1 MMSAK
6 LWAPAL
12 TACALAT
19 SLALVGCSKDPKD
32 AQQGS
37 AAAQKMPPTEVG
49 VIVAQ
54 PQSVEQTVELSGRT
68 AAYQI
73 SEVRPQASG
82 VILKRLFS
90 EGSFVREGQ
99 PLYEIDSRIN
109 RASVE
114 SARANLTRQQA
125 NLGRQEATIARQQA
139 NLGVLR
145 VKEGRYRQLV
155 SSNAI
160 SKQEYDDAVAQ
171 VKLAE
176 ADLAASKADFAG
188 TQADINATQAELRS
202 AEVNLGYSTVRSPI
216 SGQSGR
222 SSVTAGALVTASQA
236 NALVT
241 IQQLDPIYVDINQS
255 SAELLRL
262 RQQLA
267 QGSIDRSN
275 NTKVRLKLEDGSIY
289 PVEGNLA
296 FSDAS
301 VNPDTGSVTLRAVFS
316 NPNHLLLPGMFAN
329 AQIVQGVIPNAYLIP
344 QAAITRTPTGQA
356 MAMLVNAKGQVESR
370 PVTTSGIQ
378 GQNWIVTEGLSTG
391 DKVIVD
397 GIAKV
402 KAEQQV
408 VAKPY
413 QPQAAA
419 PQGANPK
426 AGQPK
431 ADEKAQ
437 PAQQNNTT
445 EQKATSA

>member
-19 SLALVGCSKDPKD
+19 SIALVGCSKDTKQ
-32 AQQGS
+32 AEQG

-68 AAYQI
+68 SAYQI
-73 SEVRPQASG
+73 SEVRPQTNG
-82 VILKRLFS
+82 VILKRLFT

-99 PLYEIDSRIN
+99 PLYEIDSSIN
-109 RASVE
+109 RANLD
-114 SARANLTRQQA
+114 SAKAALVRQQA
-125 NLGRQEATIARQQA
+125 NLNAYQVKA
-139 NLGVLR
+139 N
-145 VKEGRYRQLV
+145 RYRQLV
-155 SSNAI
+155 GINAV
-160 SKQEYDDAVAQ
+160 SKQEYDDLIAQ
-171 VKLAE
+171 IKLAE
-176 ADLAASKADFAG
+176 ADIAAS
-188 TQADINATQAELRS
+188 NAAVKNAQID
-202 AEVNLGYSTVRSPI
+202 LGYSTVRSPI

-222 SSVTAGALVTASQA
+222 SSVTAGALVTAGQA
-236 NALVT
+236 TALVT

-262 RQQLA
+262 RQQLS

-275 NTKVRLKLEDGSIY
+275 NTKVRLKLEDGSNY
-289 PVEGNLA
+289 PIEGNLA

-301 VNPDTGSVTLRAVFS
+301 VNPDTGTVTLRAVFS

-356 MAMLVNAKGQVESR
+356 MAMLVNAKGQVEPR
-370 PVTTSGIQ
+370 PITTSGVQ
-378 GQNWIVTEGLSTG
+378 GTDWIVTQGLQTG

-402 KAEQQV
+402 KPEQAV

-419 PQGANPK
+419 PQAGAAK
-426 AGQPK
+426 QGAT
-431 ADEKAQ
+431 Q
-437 PAQQNNTT
+437 PAQQNKSS
-445 EQKATSA
+445 EQKATSNT

>member
-1 MMSAK
+1 MISAK

-19 SLALVGCSKDPKD
+19 SIALVGCSKDPKD
-32 AQQGS
+32 AQQGG

-68 AAYQI
+68 SAYEI
-73 SEVRPQASG
+73 SDVRPQTSG
-82 VILKRLFS
+82 VILKRLFT

-99 PLYEIDSRIN
+99 PLYEVDSSIN
-109 RASVE
+109 RTNLE
-114 SARANLTRQQA
+114 SAKAALVRQQA
-125 NLGRQEATIARQQA
+125 NLNALQVKA
-139 NLGVLR
+139 N
-145 VKEGRYRQLV
+145 RYRQLV
-155 SSNAI
+155 GINAV
-160 SKQEYDDAVAQ
+160 SKQEYDDLVAQ
-171 VKLAE
+171 IKLAE
-176 ADLAASKADFAG
+176 ADIAAS
-188 TQADINATQAELRS
+188 QASVKNAQID
-202 AEVNLGYSTVRSPI
+202 LGYSTVRAPI

-222 SSVTAGALVTASQA
+222 SSVTAGALVTANQA

-241 IQQLDPIYVDINQS
+241 IQQLDPIYVDISQS

-262 RQQLA
+262 RQQLS

-275 NTKVRLKLEDGSIY
+275 NTKVRLKLEDGSY
-289 PVEGNLA
+289 YSVEGNLA

-329 AQIVQGVIPNAYLIP
+329 AQIVQGVIPNAYLVP

-356 MAMLVNAKGQVESR
+356 MAMLVNAKGLVEPR
-370 PVTTSGIQ
+370 QITTSGVQ
-378 GQNWIVTEGLSTG
+378 GQNWIVTQGLNTG

-402 KAEQQV
+402 KPEQEV

-419 PQGANPK
+419 PQG
-426 AGQPK
+426 QPATGAK
-431 ADEKAQ
+431 
-437 PAQQNNTT
+437 PAQQDKAT
-445 EQKATSA
+445 EQKATSHA

>member
-19 SLALVGCSKDPKD
+19 SIALVGCSKDPKE
-32 AQQGS
+32 AEQA

-54 PQSVEQTVELSGRT
+54 PQSVEQSVELSGRT
-68 AAYQI
+68 SAYQI
-73 SEVRPQASG
+73 SEVRPQTSG
-82 VILKRLFS
+82 VILKRLFT
-90 EGSFVREGQ
+90 EGSFVHEGQ
-99 PLYEIDSRIN
+99 PLYEVDSSIN
-109 RASVE
+109 RANLE
-114 SARANLTRQQA
+114 SAKASLVRQQA
-125 NLGRQEATIARQQA
+125 NLNALQIKA
-139 NLGVLR
+139 N
-145 VKEGRYRQLV
+145 RYRQLV
-155 SSNAI
+155 GINAV
-160 SKQEYDDAVAQ
+160 SKQEYDYLVAQ
-171 VKLAE
+171 IKLAE
-176 ADLAASKADFAG
+176 VDIAAS
-188 TQADINATQAELRS
+188 NAAVKNAQID
-202 AEVNLGYSTVRSPI
+202 LGYSTVRAPI

-222 SSVTAGALVTASQA
+222 SSVTAGALVTANQA

-241 IQQLDPIYVDINQS
+241 IQQLDPIYVDISQS

-262 RQQLA
+262 RQQLS

-275 NTKVRLKLEDGSIY
+275 NTKVRLKLEDGSFY
-289 PVEGNLA
+289 AVEGNLA

-301 VNPDTGSVTLRAVFS
+301 VNPETGSIMLRAVFS

-356 MAMLVNAKGQVESR
+356 MAMLVNAKGQVEAR
-370 PVTTSGIQ
+370 PITTTGAQ
-378 GQNWIVTEGLSTG
+378 GQNWIVTQGLQTG

-402 KAEQQV
+402 KPEQPV

-413 QPQAAA
+413 QAKPDATQAPAAA
-419 PQGANPK
+419 KEGAS
-426 AGQPK
+426 AT
-431 ADEKAQ
+431 Q
-437 PAQQNNTT
+437 PAQQ
-445 EQKATSA
+445 QKATSNT

>member
-19 SLALVGCSKDPKD
+19 SIALVGCSKDPQD
-32 AQQGS
+32 AEQA

-82 VILKRLFS
+82 VILKRLFA
-90 EGSFVREGQ
+90 EGSYVREGQ
-99 PLYEIDSRIN
+99 PLYEIDANTN
-109 RASVE
+109 RASLD
-114 SARANLTRQQA
+114 SAKATLNRQRANLNALQ
-125 NLGRQEATIARQQA
+125 
-139 NLGVLR
+139 
-145 VKEGRYRQLV
+145 VKADRYRQLV
-155 SSNAI
+155 GINAV
-160 SKQEYDDAVAQ
+160 SKQEYDDLQAQ
-171 VKLAE
+171 VQLAQ
-176 ADLAASKADFAG
+176 ADVAASEAALKTA
-188 TQADINATQAELRS
+188 QI
-202 AEVNLGYSTVRSPI
+202 NLGYSTVRAPI

-222 SSVTAGALVTASQA
+222 SNVTAGALATANQPDP
-236 NALVT
+236 LVV

-262 RQQLA
+262 RQQLS

-275 NTKVRLKLEDGSIY
+275 NTKVRLKLEDGSTY

-301 VNPDTGSVTLRAVFS
+301 VNPDTGTVTLRAIFS

-329 AQIVQGVIPNAYLIP
+329 AQIVQGIIPNAILVP
-344 QAAITRTPTGQA
+344 QAAVTRTPTGQA
-356 MAMLVNAKGQVESR
+356 TAMIVNAKGLVEVR
-370 PVTTSGIQ
+370 PIETAGVQ
-378 GQNWIVTEGLSTG
+378 GKDWIVTKGLSTG
-391 DKVIVD
+391 EKIIVE
-397 GIAKV
+397 GVAKV
-402 KAEQQV
+402 KPEQQV

-413 QPQAAA
+413 QPQAATPAAGQA
-419 PQGANPK
+419 PQNK
-426 AGQPK
+426 AAP
-431 ADEKAQ
+431 
-437 PAQQNNTT
+437 
-445 EQKATSA
+445 KATSNT